1 MKYPVIVEVEN
12 GVYSATVPDL
22 PGVITEVDSLDEL
35 EGAVVE
41 AALGWMEA
49 ELDAG
54 RAIPLPSASPSL
66 KFNDEYGDFSLF
78 FFDIDLGTLSD
89 KLERVD
95 IRLPSRAL
103 RRLDCL
109 AAEAE
114 CPDPTT

>member
-1 MKYPVIVEVEN
+1 
-12 GVYSATVPDL
+12 
-22 PGVITEVDSLDEL
+22 
-35 EGAVVE
+35 
-41 AALGWMEA
+41 MEA